1 MNPLNVLVID
11 NFDSF
16 TFNLVDEFRRRGAQV
31 QVWRNDISAER
42 AFEIAAALP
51 PPSMILLSPGPCSPR
66 EAGCCVELV
75 HLAAGNIPL
84 FGVCLGHQAIV
95 EAFGGKIERATR
107 PMHGKT
113 SLVEHDGTGLFEG
126 LSSPM
131 RVGRYHSLVAADLPD
146 TLRATARTGPYV
158 MALEHNSAAIAG
170 VQFHPESILTSEG
183 GLLLDRVMEWARRAS
198 TTREPQNQLPSSGDA
213 LPSVR

>member
-16 TFNLVDEFRRRGAQV
+16 TFNLVDEFRRRGTQV
-31 QVWRNDISAER
+31 HVWRNDISAER

-51 PPSMILLSPGPCSPR
+51 PPRMILLSPGPCSPR

-75 HLAAGNIPL
+75 RLAAGNIPL

-95 EAFGGKIERATR
+95 EAFGGKIDRATQ

-113 SLVEHDGTGLFEG
+113 SLLEHDGAGLFEG

-131 RVGRYHSLVAADLPD
+131 RVGRYHSLVAAALPD
-146 TLRATARTGPYV
+146 TLRVTARTGPYV
-158 MALEHNSAAIAG
+158 MALEHNTAAIAG
-170 VQFHPESILTSEG
+170 VQFHPESILTPEG
-183 GLLLDRVMEWARRAS
+183 GLLLDRVIEWARRAA
-198 TTREPQNQLPSSGDA
+198 TLPEPQNQLPSSGDA